1 MRRAVVCEQ
10 VVLGKVV
17 AAMNFSGLASR
28 VTLETMLEDFRPRLL
43 STARTISESAGS
55 LPWT

>member
-1 MRRAVVCEQ
+1 MRTSGSWQ
-10 VVLGKVV
+10 GGWPT
-17 AAMNFSGLASR
+17 NFSGLASR
-28 VTLETMLEDFRPRLL
+28 VTLETMLEDFDPRLL